1 MPAIGELDASGF
13 EGSNNL
19 VYGILPAAQSVVLCL
34 KSLDCCNANACSVG
48 KLVLGPIDASMDS
61 DEDLASSARLL
72 VEQAAK
78 MAEDLNEKYQQG
90 SVGMRKEI
98 DRRID
103 EDDPTAKAFILR
115 ELDACER
122 RLRETRTQ
130 DEAISV
136 EARA

>member
-1 MPAIGELDASGF
+1 MPKAT
-13 EGSNNL
+13 
-19 VYGILPAAQSVVLCL
+19 VR
-34 KSLDCCNANACSVG
+34 ANART
-48 KLVLGPIDASMDS
+48 LPEEDWEDAHRAIENDIYDLMRMLRAADYLQTYASMDG

-90 SVGMRKEI
+90 SVGTRKGI
-98 DRRID
+98 NSQMK

-130 DEAISV
+130 AEAISV